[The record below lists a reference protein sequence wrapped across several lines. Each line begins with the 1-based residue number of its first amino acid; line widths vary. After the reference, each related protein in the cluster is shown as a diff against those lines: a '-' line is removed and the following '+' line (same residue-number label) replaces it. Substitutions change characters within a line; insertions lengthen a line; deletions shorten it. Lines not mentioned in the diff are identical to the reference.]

1 MQIRKNTTIIE
12 RFKGMK
18 IKIYYSVGDPIS
30 FCEGTLEEQDTDGIL
45 LKSGNKLVY
54 IPWASVVCFE
64 SEQ

>member
-1 MQIRKNTTIIE
+1 MFIILW
-12 RFKGMK
+12 
-18 IKIYYSVGDPIS
+18 GDPIFFS
-30 FCEGTLEEQDTDGIL
+30 EETLEEQDTDGML